1 MLYVDYTFPSD
12 DSNIIAKTYIKYLP
26 SEIVNT
32 SNNKKITALING
44 IKDDQDL
51 IRVVDDYQH
60 VISIPENGIVLS
72 SYTAQQLDAKVGD
85 IITANDVELTVSSIS
100 NQYLYQV
107 SYTNFD
113 DYSPTYAR
121 GSLLLK
127 VKDQDAFFKE
137 YKDKNH
143 VTYISYTNVIKGEF
157 NDRLAAFEISSRI
170 LTVMAIIIGFM
181 IVFNMMQTNLKEQK
195 RTFATMRTLGYQR
208 SSISNANLIMS
219 IIQFIFAMVFA
230 TPIGILLSK
239 GLLRSIST
247 NSQVHPY
254 PHTWTM
260 YVFSFVLV
268 LAFLLVSHFL
278 VMNTMKKW
286 NLPESVKERE

>member
-1 MLYVDYTFPSD
+1 
-12 DSNIIAKTYIKYLP
+12 
-26 SEIVNT
+26 
-32 SNNKKITALING
+32 
-44 IKDDQDL
+44 
-51 IRVVDDYQH
+51 
-60 VISIPENGIVLS
+60 
-72 SYTAQQLDAKVGD
+72 
-85 IITANDVELTVSSIS
+85 
-100 NQYLYQV
+100 
-107 SYTNFD
+107 
-113 DYSPTYAR
+113 
-121 GSLLLK
+121 
-127 VKDQDAFFKE
+127 
-137 YKDKNH
+137 
-143 VTYISYTNVIKGEF
+143 
-157 NDRLAAFEISSRI
+157 
-170 LTVMAIIIGFM
+170 MAIIIGFM